1 LCHFAR
7 ICAIFNEFHAIF
19 NGFCTILHHFAP
31 FSHHFAPFSHH
42 FAPFSHHFAPFFL
55 PLPPPPSYGIDGAI
69 TAILSVHAPFLI
81 AYWLGGATR
90 QWLWLGGSSL
100 IGLITLVVGWTF
112 IFFRVIIR
120 GLWLKMD

>member
-1 LCHFAR
+1 LRHYY
-7 ICAIFNEFHAIF
+7 AIF
-19 NGFCTILHHFAP
+19 NGFCTILHHFYAI
-31 FSHHFAPFSHH
+31 FYVIFMSFLTAFAPFLHL
-42 FAPFSHHFAPFFL
+42 FAPFF
-55 PLPPPPSYGIDGAI
+55 LPPPPSYGIDGAI
-69 TAILSVHAPFLI
+69 TAILSVHAPFLV